1 MKKLV
6 KNNGIYWDFIRD
18 LRNHP
23 EVKKGFVSQEHISKK
38 QHYVFMEKHG
48 LKYYICLVDEKPAGY
63 IGVIDGDIR
72 VATHPEFQGMG
83 IGKFM
88 VNELV
93 KLHPYSFAKVKL
105 QNEASIKLFESCGF
119 KKKYYILEKDKN

>member
-1 MKKLV
+1 MMKLI
-6 KNNGIYWDFIRD
+6 KNKSIYWDFIRD

-23 EVKKGFVSQEHISKK
+23 EVKKGFISQEHISKK
-38 QHYVFMEKHG
+38 QHYMFMERHG

-105 QNEASIKLFESCGF
+105 QNEASIKLFEACGF
-119 KKKYYILEKDKN
+119 KKKYYILEKEM

>member
-1 MKKLV
+1 MMKLI
-6 KNNGIYWDFIRD
+6 KNKSIYWDFIRD

-23 EVKKGFVSQEHISKK
+23 EVKKGFVSQENISKK
-38 QHYVFMEKHG
+38 QHYMFMERHG

-105 QNEASIKLFESCGF
+105 QNEASIKLFEACGF
-119 KKKYYILEKDKN
+119 KKKYYILEKEM

>member
-1 MKKLV
+1 MMKLI
-6 KNNGIYWDFIRD
+6 KNKSIYWDFIRD

-38 QHYVFMEKHG
+38 QHYMFMERHG

-105 QNEASIKLFESCGF
+105 QNEASIKLFEACGF
-119 KKKYYILEKDKN
+119 KKKYYILEKEM

>member
-1 MKKLV
+1 M
-6 KNNGIYWDFIRD
+6 
-18 LRNHP
+18 
-23 EVKKGFVSQEHISKK
+23 
-38 QHYVFMEKHG
+38 FMERHG

-105 QNEASIKLFESCGF
+105 QNEASIKLFEACGF
-119 KKKYYILEKDKN
+119 KKKYYILEKEM

>member
-1 MKKLV
+1 MMKLI
-6 KNNGIYWDFIRD
+6 KNKSIYWDFIRD

-23 EVKKGFVSQEHISKK
+23 EVKKGFVNQEHISKK
-38 QHYVFMEKHG
+38 QHYMFMERHG

-105 QNEASIKLFESCGF
+105 QNEASIKLFEACGF
-119 KKKYYILEKDKN
+119 KKKYYILEKEM

>member
-1 MKKLV
+1 MKLI
-6 KNNGIYWDFIRD
+6 KNKSIYWDFIRD

-23 EVKKGFVSQEHISKK
+23 EVKKGFISQEHISKK
-38 QHYVFMEKHG
+38 QHYMFMERHG

-105 QNEASIKLFESCGF
+105 QNEASIKLFEACGF
-119 KKKYYILEKDKN
+119 KKKYYILEKEM

>member
-1 MKKLV
+1 MMKLI
-6 KNNGIYWDFIRD
+6 KNKSIYWDFIRD

-23 EVKKGFVSQEHISKK
+23 EVKKGFISQEHISKK
-38 QHYVFMEKHG
+38 QHYMFMERHG

-93 KLHPYSFAKVKL
+93 KLHPYSFEKVKL
-105 QNEASIKLFESCGF
+105 QNEASIKLFEACGF
-119 KKKYYILEKDKN
+119 KKKYYILEKEM